1 MVPQHF
7 TLEKTEPGST
17 GSTWLRRDC
26 PPSPH
31 PQTPGTGL
39 TPIFFGCAKK
49 DKVAIVLG
57 DLDGKGDMSRLII
70 LTELSSRS
78 DNSCRIFGSLT
89 LLTPFDRFN
98 FSVFQCA
105 SFARR
110 SRELCTRLQLADR
123 IVQRPKILINLSR
136 HSTALTGLFLCAM

>member
-1 MVPQHF
+1 MASQRLSPFPSPPNPRNWPNPHIF
-7 TLEKTEPGST
+7 
-17 GSTWLRRDC
+17 WLR
-26 PPSPH
+26 
-31 PQTPGTGL
+31 QKG
-39 TPIFFGCAKK
+39 
-49 DKVAIVLG
+49 KVAIVLG
-57 DLDGKGDMSRLII
+57 DLDGKRDMSRLII

-98 FSVFQCA
+98 SSVLQCA
-105 SFARR
+105 IFARR